1 MFYND
6 HLQDECDAEW
16 RVRSPPSPHT
26 DVTCSKYFD
35 DDDADA
41 VDDGDDR
48 CCDIFSWQKQVCQK
62 KSISCFAVKFAH
74 FVSLLPGSTTCIKR
88 STWSSWMAHCL
99 PPTGLCQRQKN
110 HGDDEEQ
117 ESVRGEP
124 SLVIVPNLGNL
135 DTISIPL
142 APSSLI
148 RRRRSRMRRELNIDM
163 ARYQRQHSSIVLLN
177 VLFKPI
183 WS

>member
-1 MFYND
+1 
-6 HLQDECDAEW
+6 
-16 RVRSPPSPHT
+16 
-26 DVTCSKYFD
+26 
-35 DDDADA
+35 
-41 VDDGDDR
+41 
-48 CCDIFSWQKQVCQK
+48 
-62 KSISCFAVKFAH
+62 
-74 FVSLLPGSTTCIKR
+74 
-88 STWSSWMAHCL
+88 MAHSL
-99 PPTGLCQRQKN
+99 APTGLCQRQKN

-142 APSSLI
+142 ASSPLKM
-148 RRRRSRMRRELNIDM
+148 RRRGSRMRREWNIDM
-163 ARYQRQHSSIVLLN
+163 ARYQRQHSSIVVLN

>member
-1 MFYND
+1 M
-6 HLQDECDAEW
+6 
-16 RVRSPPSPHT
+16 S
-26 DVTCSKYFD
+26 
-35 DDDADA
+35 
-41 VDDGDDR
+41 
-48 CCDIFSWQKQVCQK
+48 DIK
-62 KSISCFAVKFAH
+62 KSIFLVGEVCKGNV
-74 FVSLLPGSTTCIKR
+74 V

-148 RRRRSRMRRELNIDM
+148 RRRGSR
-163 ARYQRQHSSIVLLN
+163 V
-177 VLFKPI
+177 
-183 WS
+183 

>member
-1 MFYND
+1 M
-6 HLQDECDAEW
+6 
-16 RVRSPPSPHT
+16 S
-26 DVTCSKYFD
+26 
-35 DDDADA
+35 
-41 VDDGDDR
+41 
-48 CCDIFSWQKQVCQK
+48 DIK
-62 KSISCFAVKFAH
+62 KSIFLVGEVCKGNV
-74 FVSLLPGSTTCIKR
+74 V